1 VGGTKE
7 KLPLICK
14 TRKMF
19 EKMKVEECGALWLP
33 GVNFETII
41 DKCKL

>member
-1 VGGTKE
+1 
-7 KLPLICK
+7 
-14 TRKMF
+14 MF